1 MNAQDQASMHS
12 VETNG
17 IQLRTLYVVGSI
29 AALAIALFSVLQVV
43 VFVLSPP
50 PEKVLDWFTL
60 FHRNEFIGLLDFDF
74 LYILDNIL
82 MIFVYLGFYATLHRK
97 NQALMILSV
106 AIGLVAIA
114 TFFSSVNAFS
124 MLSLSRQYYNATT
137 ETERLVITS
146 AGQAM
151 VSLFSGTSYIVFTVL
166 GSIAPII
173 ISVTILKHGVFSKA
187 TAWMGLVANTL
198 PFGLFIDQIGKFFG
212 LLSVPFLIA
221 WFILTGLR
229 LFRLANSAE

>member
-1 MNAQDQASMHS
+1 MWSGAS
-12 VETNG
+12 
-17 IQLRTLYVVGSI
+17 LPC
-29 AALAIALFSVLQVV
+29 AIALFSVLQVV

-50 PEKVLDWFTL
+50 PEKVLDWFAL
-60 FHRNEFIGLLDFDF
+60 FHRNEFVGLLDFDL

-106 AIGLVAIA
+106 VIGLVAIA

-137 ETERLVITS
+137 EEERLVITS